1 MAMHI
6 IISTS
11 ATLLHKKI
19 IQENQHQK
27 HIFMNNATLNYH
39 FSKMKIIAWPNKREG
54 ICSIP
59 VLVNND
65 NDNIR

>member
-1 MAMHI
+1 
-6 IISTS
+6 
-11 ATLLHKKI
+11 
-19 IQENQHQK
+19 
-27 HIFMNNATLNYH
+27 MNYAALNYH